1 MKILLLLFLF
11 FNLLN
16 ALSINE
22 TKHLLNKT
30 SFSYSQNDL
39 KIYSK
44 FSKEEAI
51 EYLIN
56 QAKNLN
62 ILDLPKNIKKVS
74 IIDKKYKKLSRIEK
88 KEIRKSQKIKIKELQ
103 IWWMKMMLNPSF
115 SFREKMTLFWHNHFV
130 SSYDVVKNPF
140 FMLKQNELY
149 RINSLGNYKNL
160 VHKSSK
166 DLAMLIFLDNNSNK
180 KSSPNE
186 NYARELLELF
196 TLGEGNY
203 SEKDVKEAARAFTGW
218 RVNKRKA
225 LFKKAKKHHD
235 YETKIFLNEKGNFD
249 GEDIINI
256 IFKQKQTSIFII
268 SKLYK
273 EFISEDL
280 NMSLIAT
287 LTDDF
292 IKSNYDI
299 SFLMRNLLLSKD
311 FWDNKTNLIKSPIE
325 FMISLYKNI
334 NIDLREKDYKYFL
347 KTSKVLNMQL
357 FNPPGVKGW
366 RGNKYWIDSTS
377 ILLRQE
383 FLNRTIRR
391 HLNKKK
397 INELNIS
404 SLLEFEEYFYPK
416 FLNIKNE
423 KINKS
428 FKKHKH
434 LKKTYMYL
442 LNNSIYQLK

>member
-235 YETKIFLNEKGNFD
+235 YDEKIFLKQKGKFD

-256 IFKQKQTSIFII
+256 IFQQKQTSIFII

-299 SFLMRNLLLSKD
+299 SSLMKNLLSSKD

-334 NIDLREKDYKYFL
+334 NIDLGEKDYKYFL
-347 KTSKVLNMQL
+347 KTSKALNMQL

-416 FLNIKNE
+416 LLNIKNE
-423 KINKS
+423 KINRS
-428 FKKHKH
+428 FEKKKH